1 MFFNKLLL
9 SLMLLSVPF
18 NVFSQLE
25 NKEGQECQECA
36 LNDLFSLDGLLSN
49 PEVKEFYDSLSEN
62 EKEDFIALIKEL
74 NIVSTDILTKLVEVL
89 QKYEDLVVK
98 YNDTNKSEK
107 LKMVIAFASTDLD
120 KFEKEFENNSYKDFI
135 NNLTVD
141 EKSNFENLCKEMQ
154 SCFKCGT
161 LALSDLFNK
170 FSDLKSKY
178 KEVTKRNMVLVV
190 GCDQDD
196 ALPCDYLII

>member
-9 SLMLLSVPF
+9 SLMLLSVSF
-18 NVFSQLE
+18 NIFSQLE
-25 NKEGQECQECA
+25 NKESQECQECA
-36 LNDLFSLDGLLSN
+36 LNDLFTLDGLLSN

-62 EKEDFIALIKEL
+62 EKEDFIALVKEL

-89 QKYEDLVVK
+89 QKYEGLVVK

-120 KFEKEFENNSYKDFI
+120 KFEKELENSSYKDFI

-141 EKSNFENLCKEMQ
+141 EKSDFENFCKEMQ

-161 LALSDLFNK
+161 VALSDLFNK

-178 KEVTKRNMVLVV
+178 KEVTKRNIVLVV
-190 GCDQDD
+190 GCDEDD